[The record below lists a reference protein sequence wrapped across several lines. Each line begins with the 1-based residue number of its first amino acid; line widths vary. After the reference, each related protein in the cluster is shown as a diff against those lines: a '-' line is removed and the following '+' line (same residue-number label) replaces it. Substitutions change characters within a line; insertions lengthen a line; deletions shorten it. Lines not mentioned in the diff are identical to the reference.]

1 MRIASVLCTT
11 KSGSCC
17 FGMQKY
23 SQGVLVVLLKWKLS
37 VTWVIFSVRG
47 VIRLCVDSFRKRE
60 RVTMKS
66 LDEARKSFGTDEDI
80 LLVGEVL

>member
-1 MRIASVLCTT
+1 M
-11 KSGSCC
+11 
-17 FGMQKY
+17 
-23 SQGVLVVLLKWKLS
+23 
-37 VTWVIFSVRG
+37 IFSVRG

-80 LLVGEVL
+80 ILVGEVL